1 MAAGKLEAKDIM
13 TSRVHTVRPADP
25 MWKVVDLIC
34 RHRVSGIPVL
44 DGKGQLVGL
53 ISERDILHAM
63 YPGPA
68 GATGK
73 PSGKGA
79 AARLRNIDELRA
91 RDIMVVKVIT
101 ATPETEALRLASIM
115 ALRKIRRIPIV
126 SGRNLVGIVSHG
138 DVYRAIFGMR
148 GKALPRQMTARV
160 AEPLKAK
167 RPSHVEEGKRP
178 VPE

>member
-1 MAAGKLEAKDIM
+1 MVAGKLEAKHIM
-13 TSRVHTVRPADP
+13 TPQVHTVRPADP
-25 MWKVVDLIC
+25 LWKVIDLIC

-44 DGKGQLVGL
+44 DAKGHLVGL

-63 YPGPA
+63 YPVPSGPA
-68 GATGK
+68 GTEPGK
-73 PSGKGA
+73 AS
-79 AARLRNIDELRA
+79 AARLRNINELAA

-126 SGRNLVGIVSHG
+126 VGKKLVGIVSHG

-148 GKALPRQMTARV
+148 GKAVLRQFTASAAGPSR
-160 AEPLKAK
+160 AK
-167 RPSHVEEGKRP
+167 RPSHAEGGKKP
-178 VPE
+178 

>member
-13 TSRVHTVRPADP
+13 TPRVHTVRPADP
-25 MWKVVDLIC
+25 LWKVIDLIC
-34 RHRVSGIPVL
+34 RHRVSGVPVL
-44 DGKGQLVGL
+44 DGKGHLVGL

-68 GATGK
+68 GAAGK

-79 AARLRNIDELRA
+79 EGRLRNINELLA

-126 SGRNLVGIVSHG
+126 AGRKLVGIVSHG
-138 DVYRAIFGMR
+138 DVYRAIFGRR
-148 GKALPRQMTARV
+148 GRAVPRQMTARA
-160 AEPLKAK
+160 AEPSKGK
-167 RPSHVEEGKRP
+167 RPSHTGKEEQDSN
-178 VPE
+178 

>member
-1 MAAGKLEAKDIM
+1 MVASKLEAKNIM
-13 TSRVHTVRPADP
+13 TRQVHTVRPSDP
-25 MWKVVDLIC
+25 LWKVIDLIC

-44 DGKGQLVGL
+44 DAKGHLVGL

-63 YPGPA
+63 YPVPA
-68 GATGK
+68 GDAGK
-73 PSGKGA
+73 PSGSGT
-79 AARLRNIDELRA
+79 ARLRNINELRA

-126 SGRNLVGIVSHG
+126 VGQRLAGIVSHG

-148 GKALPRQMTARV
+148 GKAAPAPV
-160 AEPLKAK
+160 APAAAGDAK
-167 RPSHVEEGKRP
+167 VKRSTRAGE
-178 VPE
+178 VKRTRR